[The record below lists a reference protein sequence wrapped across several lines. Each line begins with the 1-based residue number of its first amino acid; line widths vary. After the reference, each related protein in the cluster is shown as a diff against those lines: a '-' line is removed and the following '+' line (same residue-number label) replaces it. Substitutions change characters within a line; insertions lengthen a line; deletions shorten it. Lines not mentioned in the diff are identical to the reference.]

1 MSKVKKPNKPENS
14 TNLSELLESLPQLRK
29 EIVENL
35 LEREWFKKTNF
46 ELQKELLTLPEDF
59 DGFLLD
65 LGSRPETIGQVDI
78 LKLVKFS
85 RGNFIAIP
93 IFEVRS
99 LLTNQIFTYEYAS
112 WKHGRFPGYKGLV
125 LIEVDN
131 EIKYFFIK
139 RGYKFP
145 TGSEVYDA
153 IGTWHPTFSRDK
165 LIQMQSKI
173 EKQVKTLL
181 GVSDIQIKRFIDLG
195 ILNTDAGMTNNH
207 SVLFAAIITIGD
219 AEIIK
224 KYISG
229 KKLTALATGYELE
242 IHPIERLL
250 EFVAKSN
257 DSFFLACVARLM
269 ALNVIKL

>member
-1 MSKVKKPNKPENS
+1 MSKVKNPNKPENS

-99 LLTNQIFTYEYAS
+99 LLTKQIFS
-112 WKHGRFPGYKGLV
+112 LK
-125 LIEVDN
+125 EVIN
-131 EIKYFFIK
+131 SQQEA
-139 RGYKFP
+139 KFM
-145 TGSEVYDA
+145 
-153 IGTWHPTFSRDK
+153 
-165 LIQMQSKI
+165 MQ
-173 EKQVKTLL
+173 
-181 GVSDIQIKRFIDLG
+181 
-195 ILNTDAGMTNNH
+195 
-207 SVLFAAIITIGD
+207 
-219 AEIIK
+219 
-224 KYISG
+224 
-229 KKLTALATGYELE
+229 
-242 IHPIERLL
+242 
-250 EFVAKSN
+250 
-257 DSFFLACVARLM
+257 
-269 ALNVIKL
+269 